1 LLQGCPEQAKL
12 LTEILDAFAY
22 PPRGCNKSTF
32 LPISLKQNSKQSLSG
47 APHGCL
53 FYTERDVGPTKI
65 HCAISSSSKD
75 PDVHCSA
82 RWPRHATRPP
92 PPNVAAHTIYAIT
105 SSSAMELTASTCVT
119 PFVDLLRAST
129 ASAVLHM
136 CHGSA
141 SPGSARTPCVDL
153 RLAPRFRRLATR
165 R

>member
-1 LLQGCPEQAKL
+1 M
-12 LTEILDAFAY
+12 DAYFTLKGTWDPLRFIVQSPAA
-22 PPRGCNKSTF
+22 PRTQTC
-32 LPISLKQNSKQSLSG
+32 I
-47 APHGCL
+47 
-53 FYTERDVGPTKI
+53 R
-65 HCAISSSSKD
+65 
-75 PDVHCSA
+75 SA